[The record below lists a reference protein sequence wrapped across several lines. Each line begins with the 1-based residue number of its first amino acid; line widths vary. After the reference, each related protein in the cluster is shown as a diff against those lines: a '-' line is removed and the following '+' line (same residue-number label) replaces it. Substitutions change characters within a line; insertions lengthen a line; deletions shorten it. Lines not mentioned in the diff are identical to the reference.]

1 MEARK
6 KELIEQL
13 KAVRLEK
20 GLSYQYIADQC
31 EARGKAVSL
40 STIKRVFS
48 GAASGEFRFDTT
60 LQPISEV
67 VLGIREK
74 TPEPDLQKAE
84 QQLPL
89 YYSEVEAMKQALQL
103 KGEIIDAL
111 RKSEAQLTAQ
121 ADYMRQEIARKNKLI
136 AALACVS
143 VAALA
148 MDLFGHLM

>member
-74 TPEPDLQKAE
+74 TPEPDLQRAE
-84 QQLPL
+84 QQ
-89 YYSEVEAMKQALQL
+89 SLQL

-121 ADYMRQEIARKNKLI
+121 IDYMRQEIARKNKLI

-148 MDLFGHLM
+148 LDLFGHLM